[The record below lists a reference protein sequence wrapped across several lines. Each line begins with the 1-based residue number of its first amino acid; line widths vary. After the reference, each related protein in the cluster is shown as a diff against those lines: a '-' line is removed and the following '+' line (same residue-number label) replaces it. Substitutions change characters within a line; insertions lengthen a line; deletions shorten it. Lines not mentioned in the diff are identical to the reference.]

1 MAALG
6 DFETFVEW
14 VETLIAA
21 EGFDEGERD
30 YKLELSLRFK
40 EVLSDQLSSE
50 AVLAWLTDSPNNIV
64 GWRTT
69 RALADVAGNELA
81 AQTSHLFGEGDLED
95 RIDRFGKWLNG
106 VIGVAEGEQAT
117 VASALL
123 MGFDATQFPPYKTNA
138 IRTAMRLAGRDA
150 STGLPSIRYKAFLD
164 FCDEIVANLAPR
176 AHREVDRLDVQGAC
190 WIVADWSPSQVSR
203 LLPERHSDF
212 VAWRTSGQAGGL
224 EPETLKWWVNQGG
237 NYDQERDESRIWAP
251 QTTKA
256 GHSVF
261 YHTNVLEVLK
271 GDRIVHN
278 VKGHIRAIGIA
289 TSDGYK
295 ANYPGARPDEMS
307 GVAGCMADVEYQE
320 LADPIPLS
328 SIDEALRAT
337 GNGPFA
343 LDGRAKQG
351 YLYRLPEEFGDEI
364 VSLLPDLGTQTKPR
378 SLQEVVETFVEAT
391 FASGLRFGP
400 PDEEDKPGG
409 KHKKTV
415 RSFVTALAT
424 KPFVILTGLSGSG
437 KTRLA
442 QSLGDWLGSVKV
454 IAVRPDWTSP
464 DPLLGFENALS
475 EQVNGRYAWNVPDTL
490 RFILQARDQPDQP
503 HLLVLDEMNLA
514 HVERYFADVLSGM
527 ESGEPVVPDLI
538 KEGGDVYRLR
548 EGPRA
553 WTPLPENLFV
563 VGTVNVDETTYMFSP
578 KVLDRA
584 NTFEF
589 RVETPDLVASVE
601 RSRPFVAEPGLVAGF
616 LKAARTPAPPA
627 PAGFEGWLRD
637 IHKLLASSDREF
649 GHRTFQEAL
658 RFAGLHELAG
668 EHDPLISL
676 DLQIAQKVLPRL
688 HGSRREL
695 STLIDQLG
703 GLCFYGPSNTVP
715 DGFECAALPSD
726 GVPELPVSF
735 SKLHRMAKKLRDN
748 HFVSFAE

>member
-30 YKLELSLRFK
+30 YKLELSRQFND
-40 EVLSDQLSSE
+40 VLSGRMSSR
-50 AVLAWLTDSPNNIV
+50 AVLVWLRDSNNNIV

-69 RALADVAGNELA
+69 RKLAKVDSDRLVE
-81 AQTSHLFGEGDLED
+81 QTSLLLSQGDLVE
-95 RIDRFGKWLNG
+95 RIDRFGQWLHET
-106 VIGVAEGEQAT
+106 IGAAAGEQTT
-117 VASALL
+117 VASTLL
-123 MGFDATQFPPYKTNA
+123 MGLDATQFPPYKTNA
-138 IRTAMRLAGRDA
+138 IRTAMKLAGRDA
-150 STGLPSIRYKAFLD
+150 SSGLPSIRYKAFLD

-176 AHREVDRLDVQGAC
+176 SHREVDRLDVQGAC
-190 WIVADWSPSQVSR
+190 WIVADWSPSQVAR

-237 NYDQERDESRIWAP
+237 NYHQERDESRIWAP
-251 QTTKA
+251 QATRA
-256 GHSVF
+256 GHPVS
-261 YHTNVLEVLK
+261 YHTDVLEVLK
-271 GDRIVHN
+271 GDRIVHY
-278 VKGHIRAIGIA
+278 VKGQIRAVGIA
-289 TSDGYK
+289 KSDGYK
-295 ANYPGARPDEMS
+295 ANHPGEHPDEMS
-307 GVAGCMADVEYQE
+307 GVAGCMADIEYQE
-320 LADPIPLS
+320 LAAPIPLS
-328 SIDEALRAT
+328 SIDGDLRST

-343 LDGRAKQG
+343 SDGRAKQG
-351 YLYRLPEEFGDEI
+351 YLFRLPEAIRDEI
-364 VSLLPDLGTQTKPR
+364 ASLLPDLGTTTKPR

-400 PDEEDKPGG
+400 PDEEDKPGD

-442 QSLGDWLGSVKV
+442 QSFGDWLGAAKV

-464 DPLLGFENALS
+464 DSLLGFENALS
-475 EQVNGRYAWNVPDTL
+475 EPVNGRYEWNVPDTL
-490 RFILQARDQPDQP
+490 LFILQARDHPNQP

-527 ESGEPVVPDLI
+527 ESGEPVIPDLI

-548 EGPRA
+548 EGSRTG
-553 WTPLPENLFV
+553 TPLPENLFV

-589 RVETPDLVASVE
+589 RVETPDLVASFE
-601 RSRPFVAEPGLVAGF
+601 RNKFNNADPDLVAGF

-627 PAGFEGWLRD
+627 PEGFEDWLRD

-658 RFAGLHELAG
+658 RFAGLHEFAG
-668 EHDPLISL
+668 EHNPLISL